1 MHATKYSV
9 RKLIRTIVLTIPIL
23 SLCLITASAQRFQ
36 PGMVSFAQNIPEGTE
51 RIKIDPGELARYMDQ
66 LISERMQKYE
76 VPSLSVSVVQDG
88 KIIFAKGY
96 GYADIEK
103 TVPVDAEQTL
113 FRICS
118 VSKLFVWTAVMQL
131 VEQNQLDLNA
141 NINTYLH
148 DFQIPD
154 TFAEPITL
162 AHLLTHTAG
171 FDKRDQK
178 DIGNSLDEESSMKEF
193 LKREMPKRVYPPGQI
208 HIYSNYG
215 TILAVYIIETLSGM
229 PFNDYLEENIFA
241 PLGMS
246 RTTSRQTLPLNLSAD
261 MAVGYYWQ
269 TGFPQG
275 EPGEFEILTPSGGI
289 TSNAVDMAKF
299 MIAHLGTEGVNS
311 RTILHPETMDL
322 MHATHFRFDPRLP
335 GYTYGF
341 FETYRNGQ
349 RLIFHNGGSTQFS
362 ANVTLIPEQNI
373 GLFEAYS
380 GGNKGMGFVY
390 GDFVDHYFPRT
401 DVEVGQQEYFS
412 SPDIQSFQGIYRT
425 VQISRANFE
434 KTIKFLDFGDEVTV
448 NSDGTLSFH
457 DSHWIRIEPLTFQ
470 KEGGSDLLVF
480 RTEAGIDYL
489 FIDNE
494 AFEKL
499 KWYELWMF
507 QYSLLGVCLLIFLA
521 ACFALPVTTLIKRN
535 HRIQPPAAQR
545 FGVWLS
551 WTVSLVNLTFLGFV
565 SIQLF
570 NAVFF
575 GFSAI
580 QKILFL
586 LPLLSLL
593 LSLVSIVLLVLNLTK
608 GKSAPS
614 RKPAA
619 RTYVLLVAVAG
630 FAFTWWLYYW
640 NLLGFRF

>member
-1 MHATKYSV
+1 
-9 RKLIRTIVLTIPIL
+9 
-23 SLCLITASAQRFQ
+23 
-36 PGMVSFAQNIPEGTE
+36 MVSFAQQIPEEIE
-51 RIKIDPGELARYMDQ
+51 RIKIDPDELTRYMDQ
-66 LISERMQKYE
+66 LIRERMHKYE

-178 DIGNSLDEESSMKEF
+178 DIGNSIDEESTMKEF

-215 TILAVYIIETLSGM
+215 TILAAYIIETVSGM

-241 PLGMS
+241 PLGMY
-246 RTTSRQTLPLNLSAD
+246 RTTSRQTLPPNLSGD

-269 TGFPQG
+269 TGFPEG

-289 TSNAVDMAKF
+289 TSNAIDVAKF
-299 MIAHLGTEGVNS
+299 IIAHLGTEEVGS
-311 RTILHPETMDL
+311 QPIIQSETMDL
-322 MHATHFRFDPRLP
+322 MHETHFRSDPRLP

-380 GGNKGMGFVY
+380 GGKKGIGFLY
-390 GDFVDHYFPRT
+390 GDFVDHYFSRT
-401 DVEVGQQEYFS
+401 DVEVGQHEYFS
-412 SPDIQSFQGIYRT
+412 SPDIQTFQGIYRT
-425 VQISRANFE
+425 VQISRASFE
-434 KTIKFLDFGDEVTV
+434 KTIKFLDFGDKVTI
-448 NSDGTLSFH
+448 NADGTLTFH
-457 DSHWIRIEPLTFQ
+457 DSRWVRIEPMTFQ
-470 KEGGSDLLVF
+470 KEGGTDLLVF
-480 RTEAGIDYL
+480 RSMDSSLKDDIQYL

-507 QYSLLGVCLLIFLA
+507 QFGLLAVCLLIFLA
-521 ACFALPVTTLIKRN
+521 ACFALPVTTLIERK
-535 HRIQPPAAQR
+535 HRIQPPTSQR

-570 NAVFF
+570 YAVFF

-593 LSLVSIVLLVLNLTK
+593 LSIISTVMLVLNLIK

-614 RKPAA
+614 WKPTA
-619 RTYVLLVAVAG
+619 RTYIVLVAVAG
-630 FAFTWWLYYW
+630 FAFTWWLNYW